1 MWPLPCRMQSALE
14 VGPPATSLCPR
25 RKRTRDLLLDLLLR
39 QWRRLRLVEH
49 WVPQDLLLLHAG
61 ILRLV
66 RLSLNNDLFFS
77 LSGFSGSRDGGTVFA
92 CPFGCFVQSVGLWWC
107 VCVSELL
114 RCS

>member
-66 RLSLNNDLFFS
+66 RLSLNNDLFFFPVGFLGVEGWGHS
-77 LSGFSGSRDGGTVFA
+77 VCLSFWVFCSERGFV
-92 CPFGCFVQSVGLWWC
+92 VVC
-107 VCVSELL
+107 VCV
-114 RCS
+114 